1 MSRTGRSLLK
11 HGSFG
16 KLLLN
21 LSLPSV
27 LIIIIMLIYN
37 IADTY
42 FIGQTGNPKMI
53 SAISLSMPVF
63 TVLSGIG
70 TLFGNGGTTSI
81 SIALG
86 EGNPEKVQKITTF
99 CFFGSVTV
107 GCLFFLM
114 IFAFTQPL
122 ALLLGADETTLSY
135 TITYLK
141 TFSFACPL
149 VLFSTAFGSLLR
161 ADGDGRTAL
170 LPNMTGTISNIL
182 LDALFILVFHWDV
195 FRPPLPP
202 YSEICSPVCFWFFL
216 YLKRKHTSFQRQN
229 SLPLLLKSVFRF

>member
-1 MSRTGRSLLK
+1 MESCCYK
-11 HGSFG
+11 
-16 KLLLN
+16 N

-86 EGNPEKVQKITTF
+86 EGNREKVQKITTF

-182 LDALFILVFHWDV
+182 TGRIVYPRF
-195 FRPPLPP
+195 
-202 YSEICSPVCFWFFL
+202 
-216 YLKRKHTSFQRQN
+216 
-229 SLPLLLKSVFRF
+229 SLGCIWRRLCHRTWKSVLLCAFGFSYI